1 MCTPFAMHWFIS
13 TTPDWVSFECFG
25 CRKVGKFNCF
35 SLACTNDPDIHLFC
49 PDCAQYHDTRLNF
62 SCPACLLRDEVDNC
76 KAEAAKRLIANTPL
90 LTVSHLRECRITSKE
105 AEEKIEKKM
114 KYEEEEK
121 DYVLIDMNDVEYQK

>member
-1 MCTPFAMHWFIS
+1 MLS
-13 TTPDWVSFECFG
+13 
-25 CRKVGKFNCF
+25 R
-35 SLACTNDPDIHLFC
+35 
-49 PDCAQYHDTRLNF
+49 RLEWRESMGMLESQANH
-62 SCPACLLRDEVDNC
+62 
-76 KAEAAKRLIANTPL
+76 RLTIIQPL